1 MALESQDK
9 SQLQILS
16 SLTILWDMASIENS
30 EILFIIN
37 PNSGPKRYKHLVRR
51 IRKSDTQLAYI
62 ITKNESVEQVF
73 ENNLEKYKVFIVI
86 GGDGTVHEAA
96 RYLYNRDDKM
106 LGVVPNGSGNGFAF
120 ELKFNKNIKSLLQDI
135 NDGESLN
142 LDVLQINGIECINIA
157 GLGFDSYVAHRFN
170 SREIRG
176 FLSYFF
182 VTIKSLFEFKPFN
195 ASVLIE
201 GNEVKGRFLMICF
214 ANNKQFGNNAFIVP
228 HAKPNDGFFDIV
240 LVKPFPFYFYPVFT
254 LRMFLGRLSESKYV
268 KYLKTAEEITITA
281 DSNEFHIDGEPVLF
295 NGPIKI
301 NLGNKYLKVIR
312 TKRNKL

>member
-1 MALESQDK
+1 
-9 SQLQILS
+9 
-16 SLTILWDMASIENS
+16 MASIENS

-37 PNSGPKRYKHLVRR
+37 PNSGPRRFNHLVKR
-51 IRKSDTQLAYI
+51 IKKSDPELSYI
-62 ITKNESVEQVF
+62 VTKTETVKQVF
-73 ENNLEKYKVFIVI
+73 EANLEKYKVFIVV

-96 RYLYNRDDKM
+96 RYLYNREDKM

-120 ELKFNKNIKSLLQDI
+120 ELKFNKNIKSLLCDI
-135 NDGESLN
+135 HAGESLN
-142 LDVLQINGIECINIA
+142 LDVLEINDIECINIA

-170 SREIRG
+170 TRAIRG

-201 GNEVKGRFLMICF
+201 GKEIKGRYQMICF

-268 KYLKTAEEITITA
+268 QYLKTADEVTVRA
-281 DSNEFHIDGEPVLF
+281 NSSEFHIDGEPVLF
-295 NGPIKI
+295 NGPIKVK
-301 NLGNKYLKVIR
+301 LGNKYLRVIR

>member
-1 MALESQDK
+1 M
-9 SQLQILS
+9 
-16 SLTILWDMASIENS
+16 ENS

-37 PNSGPKRYKHLVRR
+37 PNSGPRRFKHLVRR
-51 IRKSDTQLAYI
+51 IKKADPNLTYI
-62 ITKNESVEQVF
+62 VTRHNETVKQVF
-73 ENNLEKYKVFIVI
+73 EENLEKYNVFIVV

-96 RYLYNRDDKM
+96 RYLYNREDKM

-120 ELKFNKNIKSLLQDI
+120 ELKFTKNIQSLLCDI
-135 NDGESLN
+135 HAGETIN
-142 LDVLQINGIECINIA
+142 LDVLEINDEECINIA

-170 SREIRG
+170 TRAIRG

-182 VTIKSLFEFKPFN
+182 VTIKSLFEFKPFT
-195 ASVLIE
+195 AKVLIE
-201 GNEVKGRFLMICF
+201 GKEIEGRFQMICF

-268 KYLKTAEEITITA
+268 KYLKTADPVTIIA
-281 DSNEFHIDGEPVLF
+281 NSNEFHIDGEPILF
-295 NGPIKI
+295 DGPIRVKV
-301 NLGNKYLKVIR
+301 GNKYLKVIR

>member
-1 MALESQDK
+1 MVSWAI
-9 SQLQILS
+9 IL
-16 SLTILWDMASIENS
+16 LIMASIENS

-37 PNSGPKRYKHLVRR
+37 PNSGPKRFNHL
-51 IRKSDTQLAYI
+51 IRKIKKSDPELTCI
-62 ITKNESVEQVF
+62 VTKNETVKQVF
-73 ENNLEKYKVFIVI
+73 ETNLEKYKAFIVV

-96 RYLYNRDDKM
+96 RYLYNREDKM

-120 ELKFNKNIKSLLQDI
+120 ELKFNKNIKSLLEDI
-135 NDGESLN
+135 HAGETLN
-142 LDVLQINGIECINIA
+142 LDVLEINDIECINIA

-170 SREIRG
+170 TRAIRG

-195 ASVLIE
+195 ATVLIE
-201 GNEVKGRFLMICF
+201 GREIKGCYQMICF

-254 LRMFLGRLSESKYV
+254 LRMFLGQLSESKYV
-268 KYLKTAEEITITA
+268 KYLKTAEEVTIKA

-295 NGPIKI
+295 DGPINVK
-301 NLGNKYLKVIR
+301 LGHKYLRVIR
-312 TKRNKL
+312 TKRNML

>member
-1 MALESQDK
+1 
-9 SQLQILS
+9 
-16 SLTILWDMASIENS
+16 MASIDNS

-37 PNSGPKRYKHLVRR
+37 PNSGPKRFNHLIRR
-51 IRKSDTQLAYI
+51 IRKADPELTYI
-62 ITKNESVEQVF
+62 ITEQNTTVKQVF

-96 RYLYNRDDKM
+96 RYLYNREDKM

-120 ELKFNKNIKSLLQDI
+120 ELKFNKNIKSLLNDI
-135 NDGESLN
+135 HSGETIN
-142 LDVLQINGIECINIA
+142 LDVLEINDIECINIA

-170 SREIRG
+170 RREIRG

-195 ASVLIE
+195 ASILIE
-201 GNEVKGRFLMICF
+201 NKNIQGRFQMICF

-268 KYLKTAEEITITA
+268 KYLKTAEEVIIRA

-295 NGPIKI
+295 DGPI
-301 NLGNKYLKVIR
+301 NVRLGNKYLKVIR
-312 TKRNKL
+312 TRRNKL

>member
-1 MALESQDK
+1 
-9 SQLQILS
+9 
-16 SLTILWDMASIENS
+16 MASIKNS

-37 PNSGPKRYKHLVRR
+37 PNSGLKRFNHLIRR
-51 IRKSDTQLAYI
+51 IKKSDPELTYI
-62 ITKNESVEQVF
+62 VTKNKTVQQVF
-73 ENNLEKYKVFIVI
+73 EANLEKYTVFIVI

-96 RYLYNRDDKM
+96 RYLYNREDKM

-120 ELKFNKNIKSLLQDI
+120 ELKFNKNIKSLLRDI
-135 NDGESLN
+135 HAGKTLN
-142 LDVLQINGIECINIA
+142 LDVLEINDIECINIA

-170 SREIRG
+170 RREIRG

-195 ASVLIE
+195 ASILIE
-201 GNEVKGRFLMICF
+201 GKEIKGRFQMICF

-268 KYLKTAEEITITA
+268 KYLKTAEEITIKA
-281 DSNEFHIDGEPVLF
+281 DSKEFHIDGEPVLF
-295 NGPIKI
+295 DGPITVR
-301 NLGNKYLKVIR
+301 LGNKYLKVIR
-312 TKRNKL
+312 TKHNKL